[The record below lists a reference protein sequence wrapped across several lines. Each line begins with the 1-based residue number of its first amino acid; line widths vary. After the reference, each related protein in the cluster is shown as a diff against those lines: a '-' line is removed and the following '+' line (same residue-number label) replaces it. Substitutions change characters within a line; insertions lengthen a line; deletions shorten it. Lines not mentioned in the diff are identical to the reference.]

1 MTQERFLRVSIL
13 FNPGAGSAAEEKLA
27 ALVAERPGWC
37 VELTDS
43 PEDLHERVGRV
54 IESGAEVVVA
64 AGGDGTIHTV
74 AQAIADSGS
83 DAVMGVLPFGTA
95 NDFARSL
102 GLDGLESA
110 ADALVLGE
118 TRRLDVIRVHFD
130 DGTRRSFVNV
140 ASGGLAP
147 RIGEALDDETKS
159 RWGVL
164 AYARG
169 ALEVAGEAIVYDVR
183 VQCDDEPAIAVRA
196 VGAAFANGRMC
207 GGGMNVAPTA
217 DLEDGLLDVVLLEES
232 SVAALATL
240 AARMKMGE
248 VEVDEHLV
256 RARGREIVFQS
267 TPPMPFVF
275 DGELLESDSP
285 PTRFELLPSA
295 IEVIVGPA
303 YSREASLG

>member
-1 MTQERFLRVSIL
+1 MTRERFLRVSIL
-13 FNPGAGSAAEEKLA
+13 FNPGAGSAAEEELA
-27 ALVAERPGWC
+27 ELVAQRPGWC

-64 AGGDGTIHTV
+64 AGGDGTIHAV
-74 AQAIADSGS
+74 AQALIESGS

-102 GLDGLESA
+102 GLGGRKGA
-110 ADALVLGE
+110 VDALVVGE

-130 DGTRRSFVNV
+130 DGTRRSFVNI

-159 RWGVL
+159 RWGAL

-169 ALEVAGEAIVYDVR
+169 AIAVAGEATVYDVR

-217 DLEDGLLDVVLLEES
+217 DMEDGLLDVVLLEES

-240 AARMKMGE
+240 AARMKTSD
-248 VEVDEHLV
+248 VEVADHLV
-256 RARGREIVFQS
+256 RARGRAVIFQS
-267 TPPMPFVF
+267 SPPMPFTF
-275 DGELLESDSP
+275 DGEDVGTDSP
-285 PTRFELLPSA
+285 PTRFEVLPGA
-295 IEVIVGPA
+295 IEMVVGA
-303 YSREASLG
+303 TYTRETSFF